1 MTCTMTT
8 EGLDM
13 RKIAH
18 LALAGSLAAGTFLV
32 PAAAF
37 AAEGDAPVLQGTR
50 TDKTLVIGLDGA
62 RLDKIEAASTPN
74 LHALMQRGTYGHS
87 LLYATSDTAEVS
99 QRGAQTVSGAG
110 WSTILTGVWTD
121 KHNVRDNSFTGK
133 NYAQYPSFLDRLEQV
148 DPSIATFAASTWAPI
163 TSSASNGD
171 IVSAGIDLRL
181 ATGSDVK
188 TEQAAVTYLGT
199 QNPDVSFIHLDDID
213 GAGHSHGADAAQY
226 TAELEVQDAR
236 IGRVLAAI
244 EARPHRAAE
253 TWNVIVT
260 ADHGHL
266 PKGGH
271 GGRAQ
276 TERATF
282 VIAAGD
288 GVEARGR
295 QENLAIT
302 DIAPTVMRQAGVAAD
317 PAWGLDGTP
326 IGDDVTDDFDSLR
339 PALSP
344 RVDETGVPAGT
355 LGFTTTPPSGWS
367 VDNSAMPSGGVTEW
381 RGWSFTT
388 QTFWSAAEPGQAR
401 ENFTRGRDVIAVAD
415 SDEWDDKSHGAGK
428 FDSTLV
434 TPAYSVAGKEQAV
447 LSFEHSYRHDRVQVA
462 EVLVS
467 FDGGAPV
474 QVAAFPTSDNGERT
488 IVTEVPAGTR
498 TAQYRF
504 HYSGTNDWFWALDQV
519 RFAAQGGTDPA
530 GSEGVALQ
538 AVVEEP
544 VVEGRLSMT
553 VASDGAPVTL
563 EGGLDGDHL
572 TYTAALPVVSVSDTR
587 LEAAGW
593 AVSGQ
598 STAFSTGTTT
608 FGAEQLG
615 WTPRLVLGKPGVVV
629 GQRVSSVLSGGAGLS
644 VPQTLAGAD
653 AIGRKG
659 TSDVTAD
666 LALELPADTAPG
678 AYGAT
683 LTMSLFP
690 VD

>member
-37 AAEGDAPVLQGTR
+37 AADGEAPVLQGTR

-62 RLDKIEAASTPN
+62 RLDKIEAASTPT
-74 LHALMQRGTYGHS
+74 LHALMQRGTSGHS
-87 LLYATSDTAEVS
+87 LLYATSDAPEVS

-121 KHNVRDNSFTGK
+121 KHNVRDNTFAGK

-171 IVSAGIDLRL
+171 IISDGIDLRL

-188 TEQAAVTYLGT
+188 TEQAAITYLGT
-199 QNPDVSFIHLDDID
+199 QNPDVSFLHLDDID
-213 GAGHSHGADAAQY
+213 GAGHSHGADAAEY
-226 TAELEVQDAR
+226 AAELEVQDAR
-236 IGRVLAAI
+236 IGRILAAI
-244 EARPHRAAE
+244 DARPTRASE
-253 TWNVIVT
+253 SWNIIVT

-288 GVEARGR
+288 GIEPRGR

-302 DIAPTVMRQAGVAAD
+302 DIAPTVMRQAGVAVD

-326 IGDDVTDDFDSLR
+326 IGDDVSDDFDSLR

-344 RVDETGVPAGT
+344 RADEVGIPAGT
-355 LGFTTTPPSGWS
+355 LGYTTTPPTGWS

-388 QTFWSAAEPGQAR
+388 QTFWSAAEAGQAR

-415 SDEWDDKSHGAGK
+415 SDEWDDKAHGAGK

-434 TPAYSVAGKEQAV
+434 TPDYAVGGKEQAV
-447 LSFEHSYRHDRVQVA
+447 LTFEHSYRHDRVQVA

-467 FDGGAPV
+467 FDGATPV
-474 QVAAFPTSDNGERT
+474 QVASFPASDNGKRT
-488 IVTEVPAGTR
+488 IVTDVPAGAR

-519 RFAAQGGTDPA
+519 RFAAQGETDPA
-530 GSEGVALQ
+530 GAEGIALE
-538 AVVEEP
+538 AVVEDA
-544 VVEGRLSMT
+544 VVEGKLSMT
-553 VASDGAPVTL
+553 VAGDGAPVRL
-563 EGGLDGDHL
+563 AGGLDGDHL
-572 TYTAALPVVSVSDTR
+572 AYTAALPVVSVSDTR
-587 LEAAGW
+587 RDAAGW

-598 STAFSTGTTT
+598 STAFSAGSTT
-608 FGAEQLG
+608 FGADRLG
-615 WTPRLVLGKPGVVV
+615 WAPRLVVDKPGVTA
-629 GQRVSSVLSGGAGLS
+629 GQRISSAQGGGAGLS
-644 VPQTLAGAD
+644 TPQTLAGAD

-678 AYGAT
+678 SYGAT
-683 LTMSLFP
+683 LTVSLFP